1 MDLRHEE
8 LGPRFEDRGEP
19 VERLPLAPDLLGQ
32 QLDLI
37 AEVAGV
43 VGEHGRA
50 MMTR

>member
-19 VERLPLAPDLLGQ
+19 VERLPLALDLLGQ

-37 AEVAGV
+37 AKAV
-43 VGEHGRA
+43 VVEHGRA